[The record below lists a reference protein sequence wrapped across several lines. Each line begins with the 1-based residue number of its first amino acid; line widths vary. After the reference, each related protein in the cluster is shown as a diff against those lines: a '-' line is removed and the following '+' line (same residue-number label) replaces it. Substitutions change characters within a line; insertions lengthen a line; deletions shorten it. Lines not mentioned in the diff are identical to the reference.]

1 MDEAPA
7 GESQEPGP
15 DAALGLPVPKTRLLR
30 RAIVR
35 TLWPLLRQQ
44 IDFNHLTAD
53 QLAELRTRCDETA
66 GISLRHEALLE
77 SCQETLARVD
87 AKTDAV
93 AEALAMAM
101 TRQEE
106 ALQVSRDQAFARY
119 VEANGLLRRDLG
131 ELALELNEFRSTYS
145 MGMAS
150 VMPKMAALELA
161 FDGSVRAKR
170 DGSDRPPRPRAEA
183 NLDAFYLGLSDAFRG
198 PEVTVRSRVGAYLP
212 DLEGTRHLGMV
223 LDIGCGRGEMLE
235 VLREA
240 KFDAYGIDLNRL
252 CVDRCRERGLTAE
265 LVGAREHLAS
275 IPHSSLGAITALH
288 VVEHLELEDLIEL
301 IDLAVLALRPGGL
314 LILET
319 PNPENVMVSSLYFYL
334 DPSHLHPIPPLLLQF
349 ILASRGI
356 VDLEVRRLERDD
368 SSVPGPVDGDPWFAD
383 VKPIVDAFNARFSCP
398 PDYAIVARRP

>member
-1 MDEAPA
+1 V
-7 GESQEPGP
+7 G
-15 DAALGLPVPKTRLLR
+15 
-30 RAIVR
+30 
-35 TLWPLLRQQ
+35 
-44 IDFNHLTAD
+44 
-53 QLAELRTRCDETA
+53 DETA
-66 GISLRHEALLE
+66 RHDTLLD
-77 SCQETLARVD
+77 SCHQELARVE
-87 AKTDAV
+87 AKADAV

-106 ALQVSRDQAFARY
+106 ALQVSRDQTFARY

-131 ELALELNEFRSTYS
+131 ELALELNEFRSIYS

-161 FDGSVRAKR
+161 FDSKPGTKPN
-170 DGSDRPPRPRAEA
+170 GSDPAPRPPAEA
-183 NLDAFYLGLSDAFRG
+183 NLDAFYLGLSEAFRG
-198 PEVTVRSRVGAYLP
+198 PEVMVRSRVGAYIP
-212 DLEGTRHLGMV
+212 DLEETHHLGTV

-240 KFDAYGIDLNRL
+240 NFDAYGIDLNRL
-252 CVDRCRERGLTAE
+252 CVDRCRQRGLTAE

-301 IDLAVLALRPGGL
+301 IDLAMLALKPGGL
-314 LILET
+314 LIFET

-356 VDLEVRRLERDD
+356 VDLEVRRLQRDD
-368 SSVPGPVDGDPWFAD
+368 SSVPGPVEGDPWFGD
-383 VKPIVDAFNARFSCP
+383 VKPIVDAFNARFACP
-398 PDYAIVARRP
+398 PDYAILARRP